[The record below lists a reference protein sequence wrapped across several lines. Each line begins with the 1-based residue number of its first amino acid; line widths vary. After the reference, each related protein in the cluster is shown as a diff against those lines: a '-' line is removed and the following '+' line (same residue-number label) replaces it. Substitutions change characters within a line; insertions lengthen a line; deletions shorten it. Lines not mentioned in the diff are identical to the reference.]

1 MNAFTIYNYITK
13 LEKENN
19 NLRNEIDELRQAIRF
34 LNSLETVEDSES
46 VASRKDLDST
56 LTADDTGTDS
66 DSESEEDAESVA
78 ESEEDAESEDSESEE
93 DAESVA
99 ESEEDAESEDSESE
113 EDAES
118 VAESEEDAESVAES
132 EDSEQ
137 SGVEVTSD
145 HYLPNVTNTELTRM
159 FYRLARKEDNEF
171 KKKAYTRAARVIED
185 FPTELTSSSEI
196 AHIMGIGKGIR
207 KLVDEYLGLRS

>member
-1 MNAFTIYNYITK
+1 MSKRYTMMNAFTIYNYITK

-66 DSESEEDAESVA
+66 
-78 ESEEDAESEDSESEE
+78 DSESEE